1 MLNSTPSIKVICF
14 SLLVAVAAFSGP
26 QTAIAQAEVQVLI
39 GKLQK
44 SSGRAKADLLNQV
57 SLAYRNTDRI
67 KSLEYARLAYTASSE
82 MKYTAGQALA
92 LKNEGIC
99 WFFIGNND
107 SAAYCYKEAL
117 AGFTRINDMK
127 GISAC
132 YNNLGLIA
140 QETGKYADAL
150 KFYERSAA
158 MDRKLGDE
166 IGVAQTTQNMADIYI
181 YRGEYR
187 EALSLTNAC
196 LKIYTLQSD
205 KSGIM
210 GSLLNRAAIYD
221 YLALYQESLRD
232 YQHALG
238 LSREIND
245 KYTEIRLNSNLGV
258 MYWHWQKPDIAM
270 QYLTTALEMSDETD
284 DAYNIDNTLKTMA
297 EIYTSRKE
305 YTRANDIYQKI
316 LNRNVKLDNKRQ
328 VAVIMTAIGRNLIEL
343 NEVDKALGYLN
354 KSLEITTGLNT
365 PYEKLENYRNL
376 VIVNA
381 ILHNLRAADSLQDL
395 FATTRAE
402 LMNRDSIAGYPG
414 KYDAVSGIDDGSL
427 PRAAKWTVSFVLVI
441 LVIVISVIAF
451 KNKQA

>member
-1 MLNSTPSIKVICF
+1 MLNTNYSIKVISF
-14 SLLVAVAAFSGP
+14 SLLVAVMALFSPAA
-26 QTAIAQAEVQVLI
+26 AKAQDEVQVLV
-39 GKLQK
+39 GKIQK
-44 SSGRAKADLLNQV
+44 SSGRVKVDLLNQV
-57 SLAYRNTDRI
+57 SLAYRNTDRF
-67 KSLEYARLAYTASSE
+67 KSLEYARLAYESSSE
-82 MKYTAGQALA
+82 IKYTAGQALA
-92 LKNEGIC
+92 LKNQGIC

-107 SAAYCYKEAL
+107 SAAFCYKEAL

-150 KFYERSAA
+150 KFYERSAE

-181 YRGEYR
+181 YRGEYQK
-187 EALSLTNAC
+187 ALSLTNAC
-196 LKIYTLQSD
+196 LKIYTVQSD
-205 KSGIM
+205 KPGIM
-210 GSLLNRAAIYD
+210 GSLLNRAAVYD

-232 YQHALG
+232 YQHALS

-258 MYWHWQKPDIAM
+258 MYWHWQKPAIAM

-305 YTRANDIYQKI
+305 YARANEIYQKI

-343 NEVDKALGYLN
+343 NEVDKALGYLD
-354 KSLEITTGLNT
+354 KSLEITTGLDT

-381 ILHNLRAADSLQDL
+381 ILHNFRAADSLQDL

-402 LMNRDSIAGYPG
+402 LMDHDSLPG
-414 KYDAVSGIDDGSL
+414 NPKLNPAKTGNMDTQLPLAVKWAVSFL
-427 PRAAKWTVSFVLVI
+427 LLALV
-441 LVIVISVIAF
+441 VIISVGGF
-451 KNKQA
+451 RDKK

>member
-1 MLNSTPSIKVICF
+1 MIAVMSF
-14 SLLVAVAAFSGP
+14 SRPA
-26 QTAIAQAEVQVLI
+26 TAIAQDDVQVLI
-39 GKLQK
+39 GKIQN
-44 SSGRAKADLLNQV
+44 STGRAKADLLNQV
-57 SLAYRNTDRI
+57 SVTYRNTDRL
-67 KSLEYARLAYTASSE
+67 KSLEYARLAYKASSE
-82 MKYTAGQALA
+82 LKYTAGQALA

-107 SAAYCYKEAL
+107 SATYCYKEAL
-117 AGFTRINDMK
+117 AGFTRIRDMK

-140 QETGKYADAL
+140 QETGKYPEAL
-150 KFYERSAA
+150 RFYERSAE

-181 YRGEYR
+181 YRGEYQK
-187 EALSLTNAC
+187 ALALTNAC
-196 LKIYTLQSD
+196 LKIYTDQAD

-232 YQHALG
+232 YQHALR

-270 QYLTTALEMSDETD
+270 QYLTTALEMSDEND

-305 YTRANDIYQKI
+305 YARANDIYQKI

-381 ILHNLRAADSLQDL
+381 ILHNFRAADSLQDL
-395 FATTRAE
+395 FAITRAG
-402 LMNRDSIAGYPG
+402 LMQPEKATEGTRNFNALSGTDSCL
-414 KYDAVSGIDDGSL
+414 L
-427 PRAAKWTVSFVLVI
+427 PLPVKWIVSFVLLISGVI
-441 LVIVISVIAF
+441 LSMQAY
-451 KNKQA
+451 NKKKE